1 MKFFLR
7 LFSVISTLG
16 AYVFLAADPGETESL
31 SDLADLGVSMLI
43 IALALLWL
51 SLLFK
56 SASTQTYKSRRRKKL
71 WPSESI
77 NPRAPTALGDRVSST
92 TQTDKSGTNAAKLEP
107 AKMVV
112 LSADPDE
119 ISQLELYGSRSRAR
133 QKRLSSIDWDR

>member
-1 MKFFLR
+1 MKLILR

-16 AYVFLAADPGETESL
+16 AYVFLASDPGETESL
-31 SDLADLGVSMLI
+31 SEIADLGVSMLI
-43 IALALLWL
+43 IALVLLWL

-56 SASTQTYKSRRRKKL
+56 SAPTQTYKNRRRKKL

-77 NPRAPTALGDRVSST
+77 NSRSPTALGDRVSST
-92 TQTDKSGTNAAKLEP
+92 TQTDKSGTNAEKLEP

-112 LSADPDE
+112 LSTNPDE
-119 ISQLELYGSRSRAR
+119 ISRLEVYGGRSRAR